1 MRHAYGRTAVG
12 YRVQNGSTPIDTLA
26 EGAS

>member
-1 MRHAYGRTAVG
+1 MRRAYGRTAVG
-12 YRVQNGSTPIDTLA
+12 YRVLNGSAPIDTLA